1 MNKFPYLSEEKQ
13 KQDIMKKLLLTIIVA
28 ILAIPQLRADKG
40 MWLLQL
46 MRQQNLE
53 DNMRKLGL
61 QISVDEI
68 YSPEA
73 PSIKDAIGIFG
84 GGCTGEVV
92 SPNGLVVTNHHCG
105 FGFIQQL
112 STVEHNYLQN
122 GFWSQS
128 YEEELPCEDIGFT
141 FVVKITDVTD
151 EINSRIASGKIT
163 EEQSFSRGE
172 LAKIGKELFD
182 ADNIEGKKYMYPQLL
197 PYFEANKYYLVYY
210 KKYTDVRL
218 VGTPPFAI
226 GKFGGETDN
235 WMWPRH
241 TGDFSVFRIYGDKD
255 GNPAAYSKDNVPLKT
270 PKHLNISI
278 AGTEQGDFAM
288 IMGFPGSTS
297 RYLTA
302 EEVEQRM
309 YQKNEPRI
317 AMRDVTLK
325 IIREEMEKSEDINIK
340 YASKLARISNYWK
353 NSIGMNKAI
362 IDNKV
367 LETKLREES
376 DFKAWAKSIG
386 SSEYANVVEQ
396 INACVREM
404 NRTQYLTTLT
414 SELIGNVEFFARNLS
429 DGNKKMFDTP
439 EKVGEQMKSLYSWLH
454 NRDYIHNIDRRIAKE
469 VLPLYFELTKPEERN
484 DYLNEVEKKYKGKL
498 AKYIDEV
505 YDNSILANEKN
516 LKKFLKKPS
525 LKKMESDP
533 AYKLRTAILSV
544 QRELSKKNSEFA
556 KRMNPLHKTYLKGL
570 MEKAN
575 GAPMAPDANFTMRMT
590 YGSVKPYQPKDGVT
604 YNHYTTLK
612 GVMEKENPKS
622 SEFIVPARLKELYER
637 KDYGDYALPNGEM
650 PVAFLTT
657 NDITG
662 GNSGSGVL
670 NSKGELIGLAFDGN
684 WESLSGDINFDND
697 KQRCINVDIRYV
709 LFVIEK
715 FGGCKR
721 LIDEMKIVK

>member
-1 MNKFPYLSEEKQ
+1 
-13 KQDIMKKLLLTIIVA
+13 MKKLLLTIVVA
-28 ILAIPQLRADKG
+28 LVAVSQLRADKG

-53 DNMRKLGL
+53 DQMRKLGL
-61 QISVDEI
+61 QVSIDEI
-68 YSPEA
+68 YSPDA

-84 GGCTGEVV
+84 GGCTGEVI

-122 GFWSQS
+122 GFWSKS
-128 YEEELPCEDIGFT
+128 NEEELPCEDIGFT

-163 EEQSFSRGE
+163 EEQSFSRAE

-210 KKYTDVRL
+210 KRYTDVRL

-241 TGDFSVFRIYGDKD
+241 TGDFSMFRIYADKD

-278 AGTEQGDFAM
+278 AGVDEGDFAM

-302 EEVEQRM
+302 KEVEQRM

-317 AMRDVTLK
+317 AMRDLSLK
-325 IIREEMEKSEDINIK
+325 VIREEMEKSEDINIK

-367 LETKLREES
+367 LETKLQEEAA
-376 DFKAWAKSIG
+376 FKAWAKSIG
-386 SSEYANVVEQ
+386 NSEYAGVVEQ
-396 INACVREM
+396 IDACVEEM
-404 NRTQYLTTLT
+404 NRAQYLTTLIG
-414 SELIGNVEFFARNLS
+414 ELVGNVEFLSRNIS

-439 EKVGEQMKSLYSWLH
+439 EKVEEQMKSLYSWLH
-454 NRDYIHNIDRRIAKE
+454 NRDYIHDIDRRIAKE
-469 VLPLYFELTKPEERN
+469 VLPLFYELTKPEERN
-484 DYLNEVEKKYKGKL
+484 DYFNEVEKKYKGNFG
-498 AKYIDEV
+498 KYIDEV
-505 YDNSILANEKN
+505 YNNSVLASEKN
-516 LKKFLKKPS
+516 LSKFLKKPS
-525 LKKMESDP
+525 LKKLENDP
-533 AYKLRTAILSV
+533 AYKLRTAILSM
-544 QRELSKKNSEFA
+544 QRDLSKKNGEFA

-575 GAPMAPDANFTMRMT
+575 GAPMAPDANSTMRMT

-604 YNHYTTLK
+604 YNHYTTLA
-612 GVMEKENPKS
+612 GVMQKENPNS
-622 SEFIVPARLKELYER
+622 SEFIVPARLKELYEK
-637 KDYGDYALPNGEM
+637 KDFGDYALPNGEM

-670 NSKGELIGLAFDGN
+670 NAKGELIGLAFDGN
-684 WESLSGDINFDND
+684 WESLSGDINFDTK

-715 FGGCKR
+715 FGGCTR
-721 LIDEMKIVK
+721 LIEEMKIVK

>member
-1 MNKFPYLSEEKQ
+1 
-13 KQDIMKKLLLTIIVA
+13 MKKLSLALLLTV
-28 ILAIPQLRADKG
+28 LATTPIFADKG

-61 QISVDEI
+61 QISADEI

-73 PSIKDAIGIFG
+73 PSLKDAIGIFG
-84 GGCTGEVV
+84 GGCTGEVI

-112 STVEHNYLQN
+112 STMEHNYLQN

-128 YEEELPCEDIGFT
+128 NEEELPCKGIGFT

-151 EINSRIASGKIT
+151 EINTRIANGKIS
-163 EEQSFSRGE
+163 EEQSFNRNE

-182 ADNIEGKKYMYPQLL
+182 ADNIEGKEYMYPQLL

-210 KKYTDVRL
+210 KRYTDVRL

-241 TGDFSVFRIYGDKD
+241 TGDFSMFRIYGDKN

-270 PKHLNISI
+270 PKHLKISLE
-278 AGTEQGDFAM
+278 GFSYGDYAM

-297 RYLTA
+297 RYLTG
-302 EEVEQRM
+302 EEVKQRM
-309 YQKNEPRI
+309 YHKNEPRI
-317 AMRDVTLK
+317 AMRDLSLK
-325 IIREEMEKSEDINIK
+325 VIREEMEKSEETTIK

-367 LETKLREES
+367 IETKLQEEAG
-376 DFKAWAKSIG
+376 FKAWAKSIG
-386 SSEYANVVEQ
+386 NSDYENVVEN
-396 INACVREM
+396 INSCVEEM

-414 SELIGNVEFFARNLS
+414 SELVGNVEVFARNLS
-429 DGNKKMFDTP
+429 EGNKNLVDAP
-439 EKVGEQMKSLYSWLH
+439 EKIEERMKSIYASLH
-454 NRDYIHNIDRRIAKE
+454 DRDYVHSIDRRIAKE

-484 DYLNEVEKKYKGKL
+484 AYLNEVEKKYKGKL
-498 AKYIDEV
+498 SKYIDEV

-516 LKKFLKKPS
+516 LNKFLKKPT
-525 LKKMESDP
+525 LKKLESDP
-533 AYKLRTAILSV
+533 AYKLRSAIIAS

-570 MEKAN
+570 MQKAGN
-575 GAPMAPDANFTMRMT
+575 DPMAPDANSTMRLT
-590 YGSVKPYQPKDGVT
+590 YGTVKSYEPKDGVT

-612 GVMEKENPKS
+612 GVMQKENPNS
-622 SEFIVPARLKELYER
+622 SEFIVPARLKELYE
-637 KDYGDYALPNGEM
+637 KKEYGDYAMPDGEM

-670 NSKGELIGLAFDGN
+670 NSRGELIGLAFDGN
-684 WESLSGDINFDND
+684 WESLSGDINFDNI

-709 LFVIEK
+709 LFIVEK
-715 FGGCKR
+715 FGNCKR
-721 LIDEMKIVK
+721 LIDEMTIVK

>member
-1 MNKFPYLSEEKQ
+1 
-13 KQDIMKKLLLTIIVA
+13 MKKLSLALLLTV
-28 ILAIPQLRADKG
+28 LATTPIFADKG

-61 QISVDEI
+61 QISADEI

-73 PSIKDAIGIFG
+73 PSLKDAIGIFG
-84 GGCTGEVV
+84 GGCTGEVI

-112 STVEHNYLQN
+112 STMEHNYLQN

-128 YEEELPCEDIGFT
+128 NEEELPCKGIGFT

-151 EINSRIASGKIT
+151 EINARIANGKIS
-163 EEQSFSRGE
+163 EEQSFNRNE

-182 ADNIEGKKYMYPQLL
+182 ADNIEGKEYMYPQLL

-210 KKYTDVRL
+210 KRYTDVRL

-241 TGDFSVFRIYGDKD
+241 TGDFSMFRIYGDKN

-270 PKHLNISI
+270 PKHLKISLE
-278 AGTEQGDFAM
+278 GFSYGDYAM

-297 RYLTA
+297 RYLTG
-302 EEVEQRM
+302 EEVKQRM
-309 YQKNEPRI
+309 YHKNEPRI
-317 AMRDVTLK
+317 AMRDLSLK
-325 IIREEMEKSEDINIK
+325 VIREEMEKSEETTIK

-367 LETKLREES
+367 IETKLQEEAG
-376 DFKAWAKSIG
+376 FKAWAKSIG
-386 SSEYANVVEQ
+386 NSDYENVVEN
-396 INACVREM
+396 INACVEEM

-414 SELIGNVEFFARNLS
+414 SELVGNVEFFARNLS
-429 DGNKKMFDTP
+429 EGNKNLFDAP
-439 EKVGEQMKSLYSWLH
+439 EKIEERMKSIYASLH
-454 NRDYIHNIDRRIAKE
+454 DRDYVHSIDRRIAKE

-484 DYLNEVEKKYKGKL
+484 AYLNEVEKKYKGKL
-498 AKYIDEV
+498 SKYIDEV

-516 LKKFLKKPS
+516 LNKFLKKPT
-525 LKKMESDP
+525 LKKLESDP
-533 AYKLRTAILSV
+533 AYKLRSAIIAS

-570 MEKAN
+570 MQKAGN
-575 GAPMAPDANFTMRMT
+575 DPMAPDANSTMRLT
-590 YGSVKPYQPKDGVT
+590 YGTVKSYEPKDGVT

-612 GVMEKENPKS
+612 GVMQKENPNS
-622 SEFIVPARLKELYER
+622 SEFIVPARLKELYE
-637 KDYGDYALPNGEM
+637 KKEYGDYAMPDGEM

-670 NSKGELIGLAFDGN
+670 NSRGELIGLAFDGN
-684 WESLSGDINFDND
+684 WESLSGDINFDNI

-709 LFVIEK
+709 LFIVEK
-715 FGGCKR
+715 FGNCKR
-721 LIDEMKIVK
+721 LIDEMTIVK

>member
-1 MNKFPYLSEEKQ
+1 
-13 KQDIMKKLLLTIIVA
+13 MKKLLLTIIVA
-28 ILAIPQLRADKG
+28 TFAIPQLRADKG

-105 FGFIQQL
+105 FSFIQQL

-163 EEQSFSRGE
+163 EEQSFNRGE

-241 TGDFSVFRIYGDKD
+241 TGDFSMFRIYGDKD

-270 PKHLNISI
+270 PKHLSISI

-288 IMGFPGSTS
+288 IMGFPGTTS

-302 EEVEQRM
+302 KEVEQRM

-367 LETKLREES
+367 LETKLQEEA

-386 SSEYANVVEQ
+386 NSEYVNVVEQ
-396 INACVREM
+396 INACVEEM
-404 NRTQYLTTLT
+404 NRTQYLTMLT
-414 SELIGNVEFFARNLS
+414 SELLGNVEFFSRNLS

-505 YDNSILANEKN
+505 YDNSILDNEKN
-516 LKKFLKKPS
+516 LNKFLKKPS
-525 LKKMESDP
+525 LKKMESDL

-709 LFVIEK
+709 LFVVEK

>member
-1 MNKFPYLSEEKQ
+1 
-13 KQDIMKKLLLTIIVA
+13 MKKLSLALLLTV
-28 ILAIPQLRADKG
+28 LATTPIFADKG

-61 QISVDEI
+61 QISADEI
-68 YSPEA
+68 YSPDA
-73 PSIKDAIGIFG
+73 PSLKDAIGIFG
-84 GGCTGEVV
+84 GGCTGEVI

-128 YEEELPCEDIGFT
+128 NEEELPCNGIGFT

-151 EINSRIASGKIT
+151 EINARIANGKIS
-163 EEQSFSRGE
+163 EEQSFNRNE

-182 ADNIEGKKYMYPQLL
+182 ADNIEGKEYMHPQLL

-210 KKYTDVRL
+210 KRYTDVRL

-241 TGDFSVFRIYGDKD
+241 TGDFSMFRIYGDKN

-270 PKHLNISI
+270 PKHLKISLE
-278 AGTEQGDFAM
+278 GFSYGDYAM

-302 EEVEQRM
+302 DEVKQRM
-309 YQKNEPRI
+309 YHKNEPRI
-317 AMRDVTLK
+317 AMRDLSLK
-325 IIREEMEKSEDINIK
+325 VIREEMEKSEDTNIK

-367 LETKLREES
+367 IETKLQEEAG
-376 DFKAWAKSIG
+376 FKAWAKSIG
-386 SSEYANVVEQ
+386 NSDYENVVEK
-396 INACVREM
+396 INACVEEM

-414 SELIGNVEFFARNLS
+414 GELVGNVEFFARNLS
-429 DGNKKMFDTP
+429 DGNKNLFDAP
-439 EKVGEQMKSLYSWLH
+439 EKINERMKSIYASLH
-454 NRDYIHNIDRRIAKE
+454 DRDYVHSIDRRIAKE
-469 VLPLYFELTKPEERN
+469 VLPLYFELTKPEER
-484 DYLNEVEKKYKGKL
+484 DAYLNEVEKKYKGKL
-498 AKYIDEV
+498 GKYIDEV

-516 LKKFLKKPS
+516 LNKFLKKPT
-525 LKKMESDP
+525 LKKLESDP
-533 AYKLRTAILSV
+533 AYKLRSAIIAS

-570 MEKAN
+570 LQKAGN
-575 GAPMAPDANFTMRMT
+575 DPMAPDANSTMRLT
-590 YGSVKPYQPKDGVT
+590 YGTVKSYEPKDGVT

-612 GVMEKENPKS
+612 GVMQKENPNS
-622 SEFIVPARLKELYER
+622 SEFIVPARLKELYE
-637 KDYGDYALPNGEM
+637 KKEYGDYAMPDGEM

-670 NSKGELIGLAFDGN
+670 NSRGELIGLAFDGN
-684 WESLSGDINFDND
+684 WESLSGDINFDNI

-709 LFVIEK
+709 LFIVEK
-715 FGGCKR
+715 FGNCKR
-721 LIDEMKIVK
+721 LIDEMTIVK

>member
-1 MNKFPYLSEEKQ
+1 
-13 KQDIMKKLLLTIIVA
+13 MKKLLLTIVVA
-28 ILAIPQLRADKG
+28 LLAMPQLRADKG

-53 DNMRKLGL
+53 DQMRKLGL
-61 QISVDEI
+61 QLSVDEI
-68 YSPEA
+68 YSPGA

-92 SPNGLVVTNHHCG
+92 SPNGLVLTNHHCG
-105 FGFIQQL
+105 FSFIQQL
-112 STVEHNYLQN
+112 STVEHNYLHN
-122 GFWSQS
+122 GFWSKS
-128 YEEELPCEDIGFT
+128 YEEELPCENIGFT

-151 EINSRIASGKIT
+151 EINSRVKSGKIT
-163 EEQSFSRGE
+163 EEQSFNRSE

-197 PYFEANKYYLVYY
+197 SYFEANKYYLVYY
-210 KKYTDVRL
+210 KRYTDVRL

-278 AGTEQGDFAM
+278 AGAEQGDFAM

-309 YQKNEPRI
+309 YHKNEPRI
-317 AMRDVTLK
+317 AMRDLSLK
-325 IIREEMEKSEDINIK
+325 VIREEMEKSEDISIK

-367 LETKLREES
+367 LETKLQEEA

-386 SSEYANVVEQ
+386 NADYANVVEQ

-414 SELIGNVEFFARNLS
+414 SELIGNVEFFARNIY

-439 EKVGEQMKSLYSWLH
+439 EKIGEQMQSYYSWLH
-454 NRDYIHNIDRRIAKE
+454 NRDYIHDIDRRIAKE

-484 DYLNEVEKKYKGKL
+484 SYLNEVDKKYKGKL
-498 AKYIDEV
+498 EKYIDEV
-505 YDNSILANEKN
+505 YDNSILSNEKN
-516 LKKFLKKPS
+516 LKKFLKKPT
-525 LKKMESDP
+525 LKKFENDP
-533 AYKLRTAILSV
+533 ACKLRSAILSS

-556 KRMNPLHKTYLKGL
+556 KRINPLHKTYLKGL

-575 GAPMAPDANFTMRMT
+575 GAPMAPDANSTMRLT

-622 SEFIVPARLKELYER
+622 SEFIVPARLKELYES

-670 NSKGELIGLAFDGN
+670 NAKGELIGLAFDGN

-715 FGGCKR
+715 FGGCNR
-721 LIDEMKIVK
+721 LIEEMKIVK